1 MNVLLVFAIIFAGVA
16 GANAPT
22 EPQGISDSP
31 FKGSAPVTPQ
41 NKIDELVL
49 ARLKR
54 PGIQPAI
61 LCSDAVFVRRV
72 YLDVIGTL
80 PTTKEARD
88 FLQDQNPNKR
98 IALINRLLEREE
110 FADYWTLKWCDILR
124 VKSEFPINLWP
135 NAVQAYYHWI
145 HDSLR
150 MNMPYDQFVRELLT
164 SSGSNFRVPQV
175 NFYRAL
181 QGRQPCDIARTVA
194 LTFMG
199 TRYETLP
206 QSARTN
212 MEVFFSQV
220 AYKKTAEWKEE
231 IVYLNPAP
239 AGPREAVFPDG
250 KTVRIQPEED
260 PRRVFADWL
269 TEPNNQWFTRN
280 ITNRIWAWLMGR
292 GIINEPDDIRPDN
305 PPANPELL
313 AFLEK
318 ELVRSKYDLKHIYR
332 LILNSGIYQQS
343 SIPRSD
349 NPQAEAMFACY
360 PVRRLDAEVLIDALD
375 QIGGTGE
382 NYSSN
387 IPEPFT
393 FIPEGERTIKL
404 EDGSITSQFLEM
416 FGRPARDTGLESERN
431 NQPSDSQRLY
441 LLNSNDI
448 KNKIERSPILREQ
461 AEAAKGN
468 RTELIKNIYL
478 TILSR
483 YPTKSESDIAEKYFQ
498 SEGMARKAA
507 IDDLAWSLINTKEF
521 LYRH

>member
-1 MNVLLVFAIIFAGVA
+1 MNRPLLAALVLMAIINQCGAEPPQIAPPFESDIGIVSASRIDTLVSAGLK
-16 GANAPT
+16 NR
-22 EPQGISDSP
+22 GI
-31 FKGSAPVTPQ
+31 K
-41 NKIDELVL
+41 
-49 ARLKR
+49 
-54 PGIQPAI
+54 PAL
-61 LCSDAVFVRRV
+61 LCSDEVFIRRV

-80 PTTKEARD
+80 PSPPEIRK
-88 FLQDQNPNKR
+88 FLEDSNPNKR
-98 IALINRLLEREE
+98 ISLINRLLEREE
-110 FADYWTLKWCDILR
+110 FVDYWTLKWCDLLR

-145 HDSLR
+145 HDCIR
-150 MNMPYDQFVRELLT
+150 TNIPNDHFVRELLT
-164 SSGSNFRVPQV
+164 SRFSNFRVPQV
-175 NFYRAL
+175 NFYRAI
-181 QGRQPCDIARTVA
+181 QGRQPSDIARTVA

-199 TRYETLP
+199 TRYESLP
-206 QSARTN
+206 QSTRTN

-239 AGPREAVFPDG
+239 VGPREAVFPDG
-250 KTVRIQPEED
+250 KTVQIRPEDD

-269 TEPNNQWFTRN
+269 TEPNNQWFARN
-280 ITNRIWAWLMGR
+280 ITNRVWTWLMGR

-305 PPANPELL
+305 PPVNPELL

-375 QIGGTGE
+375 QISGTGE

-393 FIPEGERTIKL
+393 FIPEGRRAIKL

-431 NQPSDSQRLY
+431 NQPSDFQRLY

-448 KNKIERSPILREQ
+448 KNKIERSPILRQQ

-468 RTELIKNIYL
+468 RIELIKNIYL

-483 YPTKSESDIAEKYFQ
+483 YPTQAESDTADKYFQ
-498 SEGMARKAA
+498 KEGMTRKAA
-507 IDDLAWSLINTKEF
+507 IEDLAWALINTKEF